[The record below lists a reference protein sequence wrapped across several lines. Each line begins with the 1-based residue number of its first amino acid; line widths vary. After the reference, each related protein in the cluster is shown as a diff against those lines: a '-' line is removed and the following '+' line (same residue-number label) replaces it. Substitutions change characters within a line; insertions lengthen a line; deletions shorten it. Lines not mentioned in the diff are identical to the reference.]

1 MNGPE
6 VNVDTN
12 RIALDF
18 WTPHPPA
25 HVRVY
30 RENKCFD
37 ENAAIQ
43 GDVVEV
49 DRLGLI
55 VNCRLAWNGVPYDAN
70 ANQYGRIPFLAVIA
84 SGCRTYQ

>member
-1 MNGPE
+1 MAGYSRLPKFVGFLRVQPTQHLVNDPE

-12 RIALDF
+12 RIALDL
-18 WTPHPPA
+18 WPPHPPA

-43 GDVVEV
+43 GNVVEV
-49 DRLGLI
+49 DRLRLI
-55 VNCRLAWNGVPYDAN
+55 VDDGLPRDG
-70 ANQYGRIPFLAVIA
+70 II
-84 SGCRTYQ
+84 